1 MKITKRQLRR
11 IIHEAMGPD
20 HSHYGNDPLYVT
32 TSDIRGHGQ
41 VPAPSGPASI
51 DSAGNEIK
59 VGDLVLHL
67 GYDVT
72 GVVQG
77 ISGVKG
83 DVVTVLWDWEVEDD
97 HHAGRQWSTAAD
109 DLRIV

>member
-1 MKITKRQLRR
+1 MRITKKQLKR
-11 IIHEAMGPD
+11 IIREAMGPD
-20 HSHYGNDPLYVT
+20 HSRYGNDPLYVT

-41 VPAPSGPASI
+41 PPASSEPAAL
-51 DSAGNEIK
+51 DNSGNEIM

-72 GVVQG
+72 GVVQD

-83 DVVTVLWDWEVEDD
+83 DVVTVLWDWEVEDA
-97 HHAGRQWSTAAD
+97 HHAGKQWSTAAS